1 MIDEMSL
8 ISKTL
13 DTVIQQ
19 HQIEIKNYD
28 HWVIDVQGAELDVL
42 KGSKQNLKFCNS
54 LYIEVR
60 KETYMIKGVS
70 GLR

>member
-42 KGSKQNLKFCNS
+42 KDLNKS
-54 LYIEVR
+54 
-60 KETYMIKGVS
+60 
-70 GLR
+70 